1 MALAGYGLGS
11 LTISILGLTISQIFT
26 IGTGTFST
34 QAFGAGDLRL
44 CAVYLNR
51 SIFLN
56 SMLFCSLWVLTW
68 FIKPIYKSIGQTGEL
83 MDYAAEYVT
92 IVMPFV
98 IFEFLSASL

>member
-1 MALAGYGLGS
+1 
-11 LTISILGLTISQIFT
+11 
-26 IGTGTFST
+26 
-34 QAFGAGDLRL
+34 
-44 CAVYLNR
+44 
-51 SIFLN
+51 
-56 SMLFCSLWVLTW
+56 MLFCSLWVLTW